1 MSYHEAR
8 VDATFLDQK
17 CREVTVGG
25 VHESLLP
32 PLTDVGQLVDTY
44 GQVVQYLRGKRKSC
58 LDIVPQQK
66 YSQQLK
72 CIQ

>member
-44 GQVVQYLRGKRKSC
+44 GQVVQYLQGRGSLAWILSLNKNIPS
-58 LDIVPQQK
+58 
-66 YSQQLK
+66 S
-72 CIQ
+72 